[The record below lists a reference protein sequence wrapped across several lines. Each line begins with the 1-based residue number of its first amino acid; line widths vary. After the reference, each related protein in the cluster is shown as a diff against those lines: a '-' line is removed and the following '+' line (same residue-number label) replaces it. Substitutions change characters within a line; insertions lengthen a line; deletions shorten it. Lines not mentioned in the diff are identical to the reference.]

1 MRTLIVLLL
10 LPLGL
15 ILSIYALPILALACM
30 FSICGG
36 IGPAKSLNVR
46 AAKW

>member
-1 MRTLIVLLL
+1 MRNLILLML
-10 LPLGL
+10 LPLGV
-15 ILSIYALPILALACM
+15 ILFIYALPILALACL
-30 FSICGG
+30 FSVCGG